1 MNDLQGRAALVTG
14 AASGIGR
21 ATCLRLGKAGARV
34 LATDVDEGGAGTA
47 REIAAAGGEAVFSR
61 LDVTDEP
68 SWRRAIDEALGRWK
82 RLDCLVNG
90 AGVGH
95 ARGVTEISLDEWRRV
110 MSVNL
115 DGVFLGTKHAL
126 AAMRRL
132 GSGGSIVNV
141 SSASGLVGSPG
152 ASAYCASK
160 GGVRLFTKAVA
171 LECAKD
177 GIRVNSIHPGA
188 VRTPMWEKA
197 DWWAGLVAKE
207 GSAEAAYRVLE
218 AATPLGR
225 MADPAEIAE
234 AILYLA
240 SDASRFVTGSE
251 LVIDGGY
258 TAQ

>member
-1 MNDLQGRAALVTG
+1 MSELQGKVALVTG
-14 AASGIGR
+14 GASGIGR
-21 ATCLRLGKAGARV
+21 ATCLRLARAGARV
-34 LATDVDEGGAGTA
+34 VAADLREEGADTA
-47 REIAAAGGEAVFSR
+47 RQIAAAGREAVFR
-61 LDVTDEP
+61 QLDVTDEP
-68 SWRRAIDEALGRWK
+68 SWRRAVDETVGHWG
-82 RLDCLVNG
+82 RLDCVVNG
-90 AGVGH
+90 AGV
-95 ARGVTEISLDEWRRV
+95 ALSRGIADLSLEEWRRV
-110 MSVNL
+110 MAVNL
-115 DGVFLGTKHAL
+115 DGVFLGTKHAV

-132 GSGGSIVNV
+132 GSRGSIVNV
-141 SSASGLVGSPG
+141 GSASGLVGSAG

-171 LECAKD
+171 LECAGE
-177 GIRVNSIHPGA
+177 GIRVNSVHPGA

-197 DWWAGLVAKE
+197 DWWPGLVAKA

-240 SDASRFVTGSE
+240 SDASGFVTGAD
-251 LVIDGGY
+251 LVVDGGY

>member
-1 MNDLQGRAALVTG
+1 MSELEGRVAVVTG

-21 ATCLRLGKAGARV
+21 AAALRLAQAGARV
-34 LATDVDEGGAGTA
+34 VAADLDEAGEATA
-47 REIAAAGGEAVFSR
+47 REIGASGAEALFAR
-61 LDVTDEP
+61 LDVTDEAA
-68 SWRRAIDEALGRWK
+68 WRRTLEAAVGRWT

-90 AGVGH
+90 AGISIT
-95 ARGVTEISLDEWRRV
+95 RSVTELSLDEWRRV
-110 MSVNL
+110 LSVNL
-115 DGVFLGTKHAL
+115 DGVFLGTKHAV
-126 AAMRRL
+126 AAMRRA
-132 GSGGSIVNV
+132 GKGGSIVNV

-197 DWWAGLVAKE
+197 ECWPQLVAKA
-207 GSAEAAYRVLE
+207 GSADAAYRVLE
-218 AATPLGR
+218 AATPVGR
-225 MADPAEIAE
+225 MADPAEIAD
-234 AILYLA
+234 AIFYLA